1 MSALF
6 FVVLKRNINLTY
18 ILLMK
23 RIPILMFLA
32 AFAGLLSGHAATP
45 EQPDN
50 IVIDYEIQTYTV
62 TEKNGEIASVKS
74 ETETTYTALLNDG
87 HADAVAFYNDNIS
100 IDKAS
105 APGAKPYYR
114 SWQSSDV
121 FYDGSRICYLRV
133 PVKKDKKVKVN
144 FQQTYKAP
152 EHFCD
157 VNLASAYPM
166 KHGSTVIKVPASLA
180 SRIKVEGF
188 MLPDNIALSKAT
200 QSDGSVVYTAEITDL
215 PAWKPEK
222 GAPSASV
229 SAPQL
234 VVTGMFPDVKAL
246 YRHFCK
252 FTEGSDAGSP
262 EIDRLASEL
271 IAKATGQKAMADSI
285 ATWVRRNI
293 RYLAVEHGEY
303 AFRPEPA
310 PDVLKNR
317 AGDCKGSANL
327 IKALL
332 KSAGL
337 DGRLVW
343 TGTNGDVPFEW
354 ESTPALCSGNH
365 VIAAC
370 VLPDTTLFLDGTVTW
385 AQPGYIP
392 PSIRGRQVIIENGD
406 DCILARVPDPG
417 VIEDGEYVLA
427 QFEVDGNDLKGFMGL
442 ELHGIKRSQL
452 LSAAA
457 DTEPRD
463 RELLYKRILNYPRKS
478 AEVDS
483 MVFRDNSPAL
493 IYDEHP
499 TGRLAVLTAKVVEK
513 NAAKK
518 IGDKIYLDLQPLRDA
533 MLEQADTTARTRPYA
548 LPYGYL
554 NGYVY
559 FVKIPDGYKVDNLP
573 APLHISD
580 NWYDAII
587 AYDEKDGFLSCTVKI
602 ETRSLGATCPEL
614 TERNATVKALKR
626 ASDTRIVLSPK

>member
-1 MSALF
+1 MY
-6 FVVLKRNINLTY
+6 NLTNEFQ
-18 ILLMK
+18 MK
-23 RIPILMFLA
+23 RTSILMLLVGL
-32 AFAGLLSGHAATP
+32 AGLLSGLAATP
-45 EQPDN
+45 ENADN
-50 IVIDYEIQTYTV
+50 IVIDDQTHTYTII
-62 TEKNGEIASVKS
+62 EKNGEISSVKS
-74 ETETTYTALLNDG
+74 DKETVYTALRSDG
-87 HADAVAFYNDNIS
+87 CADAVAFYNDNIT

-105 APGAKPYYR
+105 APGTKPYYR

-157 VNLASAYPM
+157 VNLASPYPM
-166 KHGSTVIKVPASLA
+166 KYGRTVVKVPASLA

-188 MLPDNIALSKAT
+188 MLPDNIALSNST

-252 FTEGSDAGSP
+252 FIEGSDAGSP
-262 EIDRLASEL
+262 EIDRLATEL
-271 IAKATGQKAMADSI
+271 AAKASTPQATADSI

-370 VLPDTTLFLDGTVTW
+370 VLPDTTLFLDGTTTW

-392 PSIRGRQVIIENGD
+392 PSIRGRQVIIEDGD
-406 DCILARVPDPG
+406 DCLLARVPDPG
-417 VIEDGEYVLA
+417 IKEDGEFITA
-427 QFEVDGNDLKGFMGL
+427 QFRTDGNDLKGNMTM
-442 ELHGIKRSQL
+442 ELYGIKRSEL
-452 LSAAA
+452 LAAA
-457 DTEPRD
+457 ANKEPRD
-463 RELLYKRILNYPRKS
+463 RETLYKRILNYPRKS
-478 AEVDS
+478 AEASSIEVK
-483 MVFRDNSPAL
+483 DNSPSL
-493 IYDEHP
+493 LFDENQS
-499 TGRLAVLTAKVVEK
+499 GYSLVLTADVEEK

-518 IGDKIYLDLQPLRDA
+518 IGDKIYIDLQPLRDA
-533 MLEQADTTARTRPYA
+533 MLEQADTTSRMRPYA
-548 LPYGYL
+548 VPYGYS
-554 NGYVY
+554 NGYIYIV
-559 FVKIPDGYKVDNLP
+559 VVPEGYKVDSLP
-573 APLHISD
+573 KPAELEDDWHKAKVH
-580 NWYDAII
+580 YDHR
-587 AYDEKDGFLSCTVKI
+587 DGYIMCTATI
-602 ETRSLGATCPEL
+602 ETKALAAEPADIAQ
-614 TERNATVKALKR
+614 RNEGVKALQR
-626 ASDTRIVLSPK
+626 ASSTQIVLSPE